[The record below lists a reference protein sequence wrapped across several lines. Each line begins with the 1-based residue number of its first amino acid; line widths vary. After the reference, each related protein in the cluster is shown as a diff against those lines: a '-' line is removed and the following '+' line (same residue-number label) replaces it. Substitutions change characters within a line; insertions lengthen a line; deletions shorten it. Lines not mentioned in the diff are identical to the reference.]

1 VNYFDFFGSTCEYF
15 LIDPIVTCMIQLAL
29 ICLWGFNFKHF
40 DSFSNSY
47 YISFLFLFSF
57 FFFTTSLISSTS
69 WSYHLLCPTV
79 LLFASSVP
87 RQIVYLF
94 FRTCFFFSFLKT
106 NHIDW
111 DFICLTTWINAQV
124 YRERLKVLHSK
135 ITAYNERI
143 KLLMQRGS
151 PDLEP
156 LEPVE
161 C

>member
-40 DSFSNSY
+40 DSFSNS

-94 FRTCFFFSFLKT
+94 FRTCFFFFIFENEPHRLGFYLLDHVNQCSGISGALEGSSFQ
-106 NHIDW
+106 NHS
-111 DFICLTTWINAQV
+111 LQRTHQAA
-124 YRERLKVLHSK
+124 YAKRES
-135 ITAYNERI
+135 
-143 KLLMQRGS
+143 
-151 PDLEP
+151 
-156 LEPVE
+156 
-161 C
+161 